1 MYAPDHPEEVPMSF
15 LELEMQAD
23 QQPKTAPSFVLV
35 GILYLIGDGRLD
47 DKPFTSFNLSFG
59 SREEA
64 ERARDKIREHYLD
77 RRDIRAEIIRCY

>member
-1 MYAPDHPEEVPMSF
+1 MYSPDHPEEVPMSF
-15 LELEMQAD
+15 LEMQID
-23 QQPKTAPSFVLV
+23 PPQTRQTAPSFVLV

>member
-1 MYAPDHPEEVPMSF
+1 
-15 LELEMQAD
+15 
-23 QQPKTAPSFVLV
+23 VLV

-64 ERARDKIREHYLD
+64 ERARDKIIEHYLD

>member
-1 MYAPDHPEEVPMSF
+1 MSAPGHSEEVPMSF
-15 LELEMQAD
+15 LEMQID
-23 QQPKTAPSFVLV
+23 PPQTRQTAPSFVLV
-35 GILYLIGDGRLD
+35 GILYQTGAELD
-47 DKPFTSFNLSFG
+47 DKPFTSFSLSFG

>member
-15 LELEMQAD
+15 LEMQID
-23 QQPKTAPSFVLV
+23 PPRQQTAPSFVLV

-64 ERARDKIREHYLD
+64 ERARDKIIEHYLG

>member
-1 MYAPDHPEEVPMSF
+1 MYAPDHSEEVPMSF
-15 LELEMQAD
+15 LEMQTG
-23 QQPKTAPSFVLV
+23 QQQQKTAPSFVLV
-35 GILYLIGDGRLD
+35 GILYLIGDERLD

-64 ERARDKIREHYLD
+64 ELARDKIREHYLV

>member
-15 LELEMQAD
+15 LEMQID
-23 QQPKTAPSFVLV
+23 PQQKTSPSFVLV

-64 ERARDKIREHYLD
+64 ERARDKIIEHYLD

>member
-1 MYAPDHPEEVPMSF
+1 MSF

-35 GILYLIGDGRLD
+35 GILYQTGTELD

>member
-1 MYAPDHPEEVPMSF
+1 MSF
-15 LELEMQAD
+15 LEMQAD

-35 GILYLIGDGRLD
+35 GILYQTGVELD

>member
-15 LELEMQAD
+15 LEMQVD
-23 QQPKTAPSFVLV
+23 QPQPKTAPSFVLI
-35 GILYLIGDGRLD
+35 GILYLIGDERLD

>member
-1 MYAPDHPEEVPMSF
+1 MYAPDQPEEVPMSF
-15 LELEMQAD
+15 LEMQID
-23 QQPKTAPSFVLV
+23 PPQTRQTVPSFVLV

-64 ERARDKIREHYLD
+64 ERARDKIIEHYLD
-77 RRDIRAEIIRCY
+77 RRDTRAEIIRCY

>member
-15 LELEMQAD
+15 LEMQVD
-23 QQPKTAPSFVLV
+23 QQQPKTAPSFVLI
-35 GILYLIGDGRLD
+35 GILYLIGDERLD

-64 ERARDKIREHYLD
+64 ERARDKIREHYLV

>member
-1 MYAPDHPEEVPMSF
+1 MYSPDHPEEVPMSF
-15 LELEMQAD
+15 LEMQID
-23 QQPKTAPSFVLV
+23 PPQTRQTAPSFVLV
-35 GILYLIGDGRLD
+35 GILYLIGDGHLD

-64 ERARDKIREHYLD
+64 ESARDKIREHYLD

>member
-1 MYAPDHPEEVPMSF
+1 MYSPDHTEEVPMSF
-15 LELEMQAD
+15 LEMQID
-23 QQPKTAPSFVLV
+23 PPQTRQTAPSFVLV
-35 GILYLIGDGRLD
+35 GILYQTGAELG

>member
-1 MYAPDHPEEVPMSF
+1 MYSPDHPEEVPMSF
-15 LELEMQAD
+15 LEMQID

-35 GILYLIGDGRLD
+35 GILYQTGAELD

-64 ERARDKIREHYLD
+64 ERAHDKIREHYLD
-77 RRDIRAEIIRCY
+77 RHDIRAEIIRCY